1 MDDDQYHLLFGSS
14 NSPEGLTA
22 KQRDASRDTGD
33 SSIGLRLTIE
43 LENSTHSSAGRTI
56 GQLHDSLHSPAAASP
71 LDPRRGLDRDASTDS
86 AFILSK
92 GGSNRSARSDKGW
105 SWPSF
110 SSSGVKGPASG
121 KGTNHDSRRRFDLLF
136 GQGQEHSIFDV
147 ERDATDS
154 LLLENPSVFPSLSPG
169 VRPTILG
176 LGTLVL
182 LIVGVI
188 LSPAEWL
195 QPWAPKLFGVDNGDT
210 AEIRVAVL
218 KYLSI
223 PVVSCLFTYF
233 HIWLALFMMFYP
245 LEFHGCAQL
254 PEWTLM
260 GNMGLP
266 GWQGIV
272 PYKSVKMI
280 SIATDMMLGRLINI
294 KTEMAKVKPAVV
306 AGILAPMLKSELE
319 ALYRDIALRHKPQL
333 CQRLPLS
340 VQQMVIARG
349 LEQADLVAVAV
360 IEDIQSHVD
369 ELLDV
374 KALLT
379 THFTEHKA
387 LLSEIFIQCGYQ
399 ELLFIRNNGGVLG
412 FLFGIVQMVVC
423 FFWHPAVEAPL
434 HASVQ
439 ALVVF
444 PVFGLVVGALTN
456 WLSLLAIFSPV
467 EPIKLRCWCRD
478 FVLHGLFLRRQRE
491 VSAVYARLVGTQVL
505 LMPSLIHAMLHG
517 TTVPSGPA
525 KLQELMAKHFGNAF
539 DSTVDAFPAILQS
552 VGLNAANVLGA
563 DEVVAMRADAVE
575 RLLKVLPNAIT
586 HPAVLRYFESTIGI
600 EVTMR
605 ERMADLP
612 HADFESILHP
622 VFQEDEWKLVLV
634 GGMLGVFLGF
644 LQAYFIN

>member
-1 MDDDQYHLLFGSS
+1 MADDQYHLLFGSS
-14 NSPEGLTA
+14 SPEGLPA
-22 KQRDASRDTGD
+22 KQREISRDTGD
-33 SSIGLRLTIE
+33 SSIGQRYTVE
-43 LENSTHSSAGRTI
+43 LENSSHSNLDHTF
-56 GQLHDSLHSPAAASP
+56 GQLHGTLYNPTALPPKS
-71 LDPRRGLDRDASTDS
+71 RRSLDRDASTDG
-86 AFILSK
+86 AHMLSDGRSK
-92 GGSNRSARSDKGW
+92 RSNQSSK
-105 SWPSF
+105 SWFWPDF
-110 SSSGVKGPASG
+110 RNKVKVPTGG
-121 KGTNHDSRRRFDLLF
+121 KGTNRDSSRHFDLLF

-147 ERDATDS
+147 ERDATDT
-154 LLLENPSVFPSLSPG
+154 LLLQNPSVFPSLSPG
-169 VRPTILG
+169 GCQAMIG
-176 LGTLVL
+176 LGTLILIIIGVL
-182 LIVGVI
+182 
-188 LSPAEWL
+188 LSPADWL
-195 QPWAPKLFGVDNGDT
+195 QSWAPTLFDLDDGD
-210 AEIRVAVL
+210 VAQTRIELL

-245 LEFHGCAQL
+245 LEFYGCAQL

-272 PYKSVKMI
+272 PYKSAKMI
-280 SIATDMMLGRLINI
+280 AIATDMMLGRLINI
-294 KTEMAKVKPAVV
+294 KDEMAKVKPAVV
-306 AGILAPMLKSELE
+306 AGILAPMLKFELE

-333 CQRLPLS
+333 WERLPLS
-340 VQQMVIARG
+340 VQQMIIARG
-349 LEQADLVAVAV
+349 LEQADRVSVAV

-387 LLSEIFIQCGYQ
+387 LLSEMFIQCGYQ

-412 FLFGIVQMVVC
+412 FLFGVVQMVVW
-423 FFWHPAVEAPL
+423 FYWHPAIEAPM

-467 EPIKLRCWCRD
+467 EPIKVSCCCREI
-478 FVLHGLFLRRQRE
+478 VLHGLFLRRQRE

-517 TTVPSGPA
+517 TTVPTGPA

-563 DEVVAMRADAVE
+563 DEISAMRADAVE
-575 RLLKVLPNAIT
+575 RLLLVLPNAMT
-586 HPAVLRYFESTIGI
+586 NPAVLRYFESAIGI

-644 LQAYFIN
+644 LQAYLIN